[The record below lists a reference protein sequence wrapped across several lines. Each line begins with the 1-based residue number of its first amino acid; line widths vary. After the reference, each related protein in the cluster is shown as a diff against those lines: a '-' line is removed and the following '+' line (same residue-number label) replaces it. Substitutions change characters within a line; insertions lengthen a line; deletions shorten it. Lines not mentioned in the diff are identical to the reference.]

1 MSLFAI
7 LTILKFHTLNI
18 ILSIE
23 IEYVKKSSI
32 SSRIAVTLHIISNI
46 KAGRYSTNRVIFQ
59 LISQP
64 DTGFTHKLLRVA
76 VDSVYD

>member
-23 IEYVKKSSI
+23 IEYVKKNIHIFQDRSN
-32 SSRIAVTLHIISNI
+32 THIISNI

-64 DTGFTHKLLRVA
+64 DTGLTHKLLRVA

>member
-1 MSLFAI
+1 M
-7 LTILKFHTLNI
+7 
-18 ILSIE
+18 
-23 IEYVKKSSI
+23 
-32 SSRIAVTLHIISNI
+32 HIISNI
-46 KAGRYSTNRVIFQ
+46 KAERYSANRVIVQ

>member
-23 IEYVKKSSI
+23 IEYVKKI
-32 SSRIAVTLHIISNI
+32 IHIFQNRRNTHIISKI
-46 KAGRYSTNRVIFQ
+46 KAGRYSANRVIFQ

-64 DTGFTHKLLRVA
+64 DTGFTHRLLRVA

>member
-32 SSRIAVTLHIISNI
+32 SSRIAVTLDIISNI

-59 LISQP
+59 PIFLSG
-64 DTGFTHKLLRVA
+64 TGITHKLLRVA
-76 VDSVYD
+76 IYSVDN

>member
-1 MSLFAI
+1 VIAPRPFLLFAVEGIYIVCSLTLSLFAI

-32 SSRIAVTLHIISNI
+32 SSRIAVTCTL
-46 KAGRYSTNRVIFQ
+46 
-59 LISQP
+59 
-64 DTGFTHKLLRVA
+64 
-76 VDSVYD
+76 

>member
-1 MSLFAI
+1 M
-7 LTILKFHTLNI
+7 
-18 ILSIE
+18 
-23 IEYVKKSSI
+23 
-32 SSRIAVTLHIISNI
+32 HIISNI

-64 DTGFTHKLLRVA
+64 DTGFTYRLLRVA